1 MNSNEIKELEKLLEK
16 KSKELDEKRIEFNDI
31 ENVLFLLQVWA
42 TPTVSLQFVNQDLS
56 SKRDVAEMAID
67 ELESE
72 IEELKTYIEKNEVT
86 DYER

>member
-16 KSKELDEKRIEFNDI
+16 KSKELDEKRIELDDI

-42 TPTVSLQFVNQDLS
+42 TPSVPLQFVNQDLS
-56 SKRDVAEMAID
+56 SKRDAAAVTID
-67 ELESE
+67 ELEIE
-72 IEELKTYIEKNEVT
+72 IEELKTYIENEVA